1 MRQIKQLEEA
11 VCVWGGGAEA
21 EPHRGTGPRNDAI
34 QAVATLKHLFHQ
46 YYSRI
51 SEYYY
56 Q

>member
-1 MRQIKQLEEA
+1 MRRIKQLEEA
-11 VCVWGGGAEA
+11 VCVWGEG
-21 EPHRGTGPRNDAI
+21 RGQTPPDPETDAI

-56 Q
+56 QY